1 MIISGLSGLAYHGL
15 GSVGVDSQTA
25 GMVVSGLNVVAGIGM
40 LFTPLAPLGASMI
53 GSGIG
58 AVGFGYAVQ
67 ALGGSYEIG
76 SIIGGV
82 AGGIAGGYIHRGIQ
96 YVKSYRFLRSNGVE
110 PIKAKEIIDAFKGV
124 GKERSKQILL
134 FIAFGEVILANLG
147 IGFLQTI
154 MVHIQRVYYPYHQAI
169 QWHKHQNLL

>member
-1 MIISGLSGLAYHGL
+1 
-15 GSVGVDSQTA
+15 
-25 GMVVSGLNVVAGIGM
+25 M

-96 YVKSYRFLRSNGVE
+96 YVKPYRFLRSNGGTN
-110 PIKAKEIIDAFKGV
+110 KG
-124 GKERSKQILL
+124 KRDNRCI
-134 FIAFGEVILANLG
+134 
-147 IGFLQTI
+147 
-154 MVHIQRVYYPYHQAI
+154 
-169 QWHKHQNLL
+169 